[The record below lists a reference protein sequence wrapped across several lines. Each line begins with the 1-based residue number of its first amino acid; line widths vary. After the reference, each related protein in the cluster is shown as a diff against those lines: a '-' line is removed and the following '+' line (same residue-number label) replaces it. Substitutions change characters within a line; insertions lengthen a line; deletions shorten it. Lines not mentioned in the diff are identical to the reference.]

1 MYLANF
7 GLAKVITESGATT
20 SSTLVGGTPGFQAT
34 EQLKGGK
41 VSAKCDVYALGDV
54 LTELFGQQP
63 LWPKMSAYRI
73 MVCVTVEGG
82 FPETNHLLESIQKL
96 TALCF
101 TTPEK
106 RTSASD
112 LYTFNA
118 IEYALSHVMISVA
131 IFLACPKTSLFSD
144 KYYF

>member
-1 MYLANF
+1 MYLADF

-20 SSTLVGGTPGFQAT
+20 SSTLVGGTPGFQAP

-41 VSAKCDVYALGDV
+41 VSAKCDVYALGGV

-82 FPETNHLLESIQKL
+82 FPETSHLPESIQKL

-112 LYTFNA
+112 LLLMLLNM
-118 IEYALSHVMISVA
+118 L
-131 IFLACPKTSLFSD
+131 
-144 KYYF
+144 